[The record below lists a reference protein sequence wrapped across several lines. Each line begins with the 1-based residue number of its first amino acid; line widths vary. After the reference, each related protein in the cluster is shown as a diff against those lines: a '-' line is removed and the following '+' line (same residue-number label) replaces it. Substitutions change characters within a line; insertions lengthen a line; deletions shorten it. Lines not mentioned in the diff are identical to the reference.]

1 MDSSPDSSFDD
12 WLRRSRPRLLR
23 LARSRLRDPGEAE
36 DVVQETV
43 LAVWRRHAAGGVED
57 LDAYANRAVWQNAIR
72 RKTRWRDWEPLEN
85 AEFEGAA
92 RVAPEA
98 EEWLEAQELEQAI
111 ARLPPAQ
118 AAVVRLRFYA
128 GLSFKEMGEAL
139 SIGLNTA
146 ASRTRYALENLRR
159 SLGSSSGEA
168 QERQPEESEDPL
180 EPVEKEMKHG
190 KGHGTKKRG
199 GRGSRPKK

>member
-1 MDSSPDSSFDD
+1 MDSSPDPLFDD
-12 WLRRSRPRLLR
+12 WLRRARPRLLR
-23 LARSRLRDPGEAE
+23 LARSRLRDLGEAE

-43 LAVWRRHAAGGVED
+43 LAVWRRHAVGGVED

-92 RVAPEA
+92 RVDPEA
-98 EEWLEAQELEQAI
+98 EDWLEAQELEQAI
-111 ARLPPAQ
+111 AHLPPAQ

-146 ASRTRYALENLRR
+146 ASRTRYALQSLRR
-159 SLGSSSGEA
+159 SLEA
-168 QERQPEESEDPL
+168 APVGPLERQPE
-180 EPVEKEMKHG
+180 KEEMEHG
-190 KGHGTKKRG
+190 KGNGPKKQG
-199 GRGSRPKK
+199 GRGARPKKRP